1 MKTATK
7 ILLCLLSLCI
17 ILGAFAACGEKKES
31 TPAETTGQTD
41 NGAEVTTTPEDDG
54 IPTIDKTF
62 NNMELTVL
70 LRQNTANQYGREWG
84 YDAGTD
90 NLSEQIVKRNS
101 RVEQDLDISLAFKTM
116 VDDSAGTDYVNK
128 VVQAWRSGLNEV
140 DIVSSYAAYSTLPAA
155 MECYANLLDG
165 NRFPYFQFYHS
176 YWNRGYL
183 DVAELNG
190 KLFTTVG
197 DANLSVY
204 DRTIITYVNKNLA
217 VENNVA
223 LDDIY
228 ETVLA
233 GDWTYEKFYKI
244 VTDIGYHDIDE
255 EEGVSGEDFFAL
267 TSIKS
272 SEAPDGFLQAFDLAI
287 FEKDPEGNW
296 SLAGSSMRNKLEDGM
311 TKIQNLFNNSN
322 SAFTRGDSSLNT
334 ERFTERRAVF
344 NIDVIYHY
352 DSALNK
358 MLAMK
363 DEIGM
368 IPVPKYDE
376 NQKSYKASVQDAH
389 NVVSVIDY
397 GNASG
402 ERYEAISA
410 FLELLNYDSYQ
421 NLRPYYFERMIK
433 TRYVDGAEDAQIF
446 DIILA
451 STAWDFSDVYGG
463 NLSITSDSGTTMW
476 APRHLLWRAAF
487 QNNVAV
493 STRFSSFETTIDT
506 NLAKFLTWMKGQ
518 S

>member
-1 MKTATK
+1 MKVVTK
-7 ILLCLLSLCI
+7 LLLCLLTLCMV
-17 ILGAFAACGEKKES
+17 LCAFAACGEEKKK
-31 TPAETTGQTD
+31 PIETAD
-41 NGAEVTTTPEDDG
+41 NDTSTTTSPEDDG
-54 IPTIDKTF
+54 ILVINKDF
-62 NNMELTVL
+62 NADLNVL
-70 LRQNTANQYGREWG
+70 LRKTTENQYGREWG

-90 NLSEQIVKRNS
+90 FLSEQIVARNS
-101 RVEQDLDISLAFKTM
+101 RVEETIGISMNFKTM
-116 VDDSAGTDYVNK
+116 ADGDAGSDYVNK

-155 MECYANLLDG
+155 MDCYANLYDG
-165 NRFPYFQFYHS
+165 NRFPWFHFNRP
-176 YWNRGYL
+176 YWNQGYIGI
-183 DVAELNG
+183 AEMND
-190 KLFTTVG
+190 KLFVAVG

-217 VENNVA
+217 LENQVD
-223 LDDIY
+223 LDSIY
-228 ETVLA
+228 DTVLA
-233 GDWTYEKFYKI
+233 GDWTYEKFYKV
-244 VTDIGYHDIDE
+244 VTDIGYHDIDD

-267 TSIKS
+267 TSIKN

-296 SLAGSSMRNKLEDGM
+296 SLAGSAMRNKLEDAM

-322 SAFTRGDSSLNT
+322 SAFTRGDSALNT
-334 ERFTERRAVF
+334 ARFTERRAVF

-358 MLAMK
+358 MLSMK
-363 DEIGM
+363 DDIGM

-376 NQKSYKASVQDAH
+376 NQESYKASVQDAH

-397 GNASG
+397 GDASG

-410 FLELLNYDSYQ
+410 LLEMLNYDSYH

-451 STAWDFSDVYGG
+451 STAWDLADVYGG
-463 NLSITSDSGTTMW
+463 NLSITNESGTAVW
-476 APRHLLWRAAF
+476 APRHLIWRVAF
-487 QNNVAV
+487 QSNVAV
-493 STRFSSFETTIDT
+493 STRFASYETTINNKLTD
-506 NLAKFLTWMKGQ
+506 FLNRMTGQ